1 MTQVRANGVHL
12 EVECLGDEAAQP
24 VLLIMGLGRQLNPWS
39 HAFAEKLAARG
50 YRVIQF
56 DNRDVGLSEKL
67 DRAGSPDIEA
77 IRKCV
82 AAGRRPPVAY
92 GLDDMAADA
101 VGVLDAL
108 GVARAHVAGA
118 SMGGMIAQLVAA
130 DHPERTL
137 TLTSI
142 NSTSGNPRLPG
153 ATDEALAVVN
163 SRGPDPKVDLEGFLD
178 HAAASARAVGSPLYS
193 AEEAE
198 LRARALHGFRR
209 CHYPLGYARQY
220 AAILAAPDRRPKLKT
235 IKAPTLVIHGAEN
248 PLVRV
253 EAGRDTAANIPDAEL
268 MIIPGMGHDVPV
280 PLHDRLADA
289 IARLARRAK
298 VEGVGLSA
306 PA

>member
-1 MTQVRANGVHL
+1 MTQIKANGLNL
-12 EVECLGDEAAQP
+12 EVESLGDEAAEP

-67 DRAGSPDIEA
+67 GQAGAPDIDA
-77 IRKCV
+77 ILKCL

-108 GVARAHVAGA
+108 EIARAHVAGA
-118 SMGGMIAQLVAA
+118 SMGGMIAQLAA
-130 DHPERTL
+130 INHPGRVL
-137 TLTSI
+137 SLTSI
-142 NSTSGNPRLPG
+142 NSTTGNPRLPG
-153 ATDEALAVVN
+153 ATDAALAVLN
-163 SRGPDPKVDLEGFLD
+163 SQGPDPEVNLEGFLD
-178 HAAASARAVGSPLYS
+178 HAVASARVVGSPLYP
-193 AEEAE
+193 AGEAE
-198 LRARALHGFRR
+198 LRGRALQGYRR

-220 AAILAAPDRRPKLKT
+220 AAILAAPDRRPKLKS
-235 IKAPTLVIHGAEN
+235 IRAPALVIHGAEN

-253 EAGRDTAANIPDAEL
+253 EAGRDTAAHIPGAEL
-268 MIIPGMGHDVPV
+268 MVIAGMGHDIPV
-280 PLHDRLADA
+280 QIHDVIAGA
-289 IARLARRAK
+289 IVKVARRAK
-298 VEGVGLSA
+298 AVSA